1 MGLLHRRYQRWLAL
15 ILDAYSG
22 DGRRYI
28 VHSDELLSAFLK
40 LEASLLQTAG
50 LKTQC

>member
-28 VHSDELLSAFLK
+28 VQPDGPLSAFPEV
-40 LEASLLQTAG
+40 EATLL
-50 LKTQC
+50 